1 MQENDT
7 RNYGI
12 DLLRFVAM
20 LGIVTL
26 HILNHGGG
34 LSAETDILR
43 SSVIWMIEIAA
54 YPAVNC
60 YALISGYTGYKL
72 SLIHI

>member
-1 MQENDT
+1 MKVSDT

-20 LGIVTL
+20 FGIVTL

-34 LSAETDILR
+34 
-43 SSVIWMIEIAA
+43 
-54 YPAVNC
+54 
-60 YALISGYTGYKL
+60 G
-72 SLIHI
+72 